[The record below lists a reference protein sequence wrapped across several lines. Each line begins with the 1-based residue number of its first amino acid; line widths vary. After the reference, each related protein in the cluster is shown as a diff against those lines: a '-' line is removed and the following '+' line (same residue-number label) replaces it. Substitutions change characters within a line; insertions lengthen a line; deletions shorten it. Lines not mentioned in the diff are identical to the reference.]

1 MAKCIQSGE
10 EDVIV
15 PKFAGILDHHN
26 LVGNRSED
34 FSCTRQQVH
43 VIIAHSQNGLELLAV
58 LRMTDDD
65 MNPLPS
71 TEKNFGW
78 ISEEITMVEDSS
90 KFWGSYICLTILY
103 ALCHAGSLR

>member
-1 MAKCIQSGE
+1 MF
-10 EDVIV
+10 
-15 PKFAGILDHHN
+15 PKQCFDRMTISLFWCFFLIYNVYAV
-26 LVGNRSED
+26 LVYYLITKT
-34 FSCTRQQVH
+34 FSQRARVT
-43 VIIAHSQNGLELLAV
+43 NEELLAV

-103 ALCHAGSLR
+103 ALCHAGSLF

>member
-1 MAKCIQSGE
+1 MTISLVWCFFLIYN
-10 EDVIV
+10 I
-15 PKFAGILDHHN
+15 FAVYCLITKP
-26 LVGNRSED
+26 
-34 FSCTRQQVH
+34 FSQRARVT
-43 VIIAHSQNGLELLAV
+43 NEELLAV